1 MAVTTTTNPTKT
13 YRREP
18 LWTVRIVVILAFVL
32 QLALPDRFVAGPKY
46 LLPILELLLLCALFF
61 TTPRQPIFRSI
72 LRRVN
77 AVTLVALISIVN
89 IYSVQQLVH
98 DLLAGGTIVDG
109 QQLIL
114 TAINVYVTNII
125 IFGLWFWELDG
136 GGHGSRQTKSAHERD
151 FLFPQMSTPSLEPHN
166 WHPTFLDYLYISV
179 TNATAFSPTDA
190 MPLTHRAKTLMA
202 IQAFVSLITIALV
215 AARAVN
221 ILR

>member
-1 MAVTTTTNPTKT
+1 MTDIKSSPSKA

-18 LWTVRIVVILAFVL
+18 LWVVRIVVIIAFIL

-46 LLPILELLLLCALFF
+46 LLPVLELFLLFALFF
-61 TTPRQPIFRSI
+61 TTPRQPIFRSL

-77 AVTLVALISIVN
+77 ALTLVALISIVN

-98 DLLAGGTIVDG
+98 ELLVGGTIVDG
-109 QQLIL
+109 QQLL
-114 TAINVYVTNII
+114 STAFNIYMTNII
-125 IFGLWFWELDG
+125 VFGLLFWELDA
-136 GGHGSRQTKSAHERD
+136 GGHGSRQTKEVHERD
-151 FLFPQMSTPSLEPHN
+151 FLFPQMSTPSLESHN
-166 WHPTFLDYLYISV
+166 WRPTFIDYLYISI

-190 MPLTHRAKTLMA
+190 MPLTRRAKLLMA

-221 ILR
+221 ILK